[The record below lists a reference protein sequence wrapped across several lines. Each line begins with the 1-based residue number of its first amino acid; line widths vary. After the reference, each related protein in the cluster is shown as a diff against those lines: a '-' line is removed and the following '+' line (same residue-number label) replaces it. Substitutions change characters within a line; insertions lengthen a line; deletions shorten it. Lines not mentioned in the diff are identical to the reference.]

1 MFFNVL
7 LQLAVT
13 LIDVTSAAPLPS
25 TYVDAQPLKIVS
37 FASQFRYADNELVT
51 KLQKRDEVVDA
62 KFHQTVITFPLSID
76 SQEITLVADTG
87 SYSTWALNESV
98 GGTLCDNG
106 SCINATN
113 VDTSSDD
120 YSISY
125 IGGFSASGKLATGT
139 VSVGDSSSSASDFKF
154 GLVDSSSGDN
164 GGYSWCG
171 LGYNTDYSSN
181 NQQLL
186 DVLQN
191 GGVIDK
197 KIFSLEYETE
207 NLDFGSDVMGSAKL
221 TFGGYDE
228 SNSEIKF
235 FSQSHTSS
243 LQTSFKSVSQGSNSV
258 DASGSKNILFD
269 SGSTNF
275 SAKKKYI
282 DAIEANYTT
291 NANYESFFTCS
302 DYTDTTV
309 KFQFDDSSALEIPFL
324 DFAWTYYQDS
334 YDLCQ
339 LMVDT
344 LSDDDEFEMVFGQY
358 ALKNLVTVFDVENK
372 QVGIAPKKAGSKWA

>member
-1 MFFNVL
+1 MFFNVIF
-7 LQLAVT
+7 QLAVILLDT
-13 LIDVTSAAPLPS
+13 TSAAPIPS
-25 TYVDAQPLKIVS
+25 ADVDAEPLKIIS

-62 KFHQTVITFPLSID
+62 KFHQTVVTFPLTID

-87 SYSTWALNESV
+87 SYSTWALKKSV

-106 SCINATN
+106 SCIDDSN

-125 IGGFSASGKLATGT
+125 VGGFSASGKLATGT
-139 VSVGDSSSSASDFKF
+139 VSVGGSSSASGFKF
-154 GLVDSSSGDN
+154 GLVDSASGDN
-164 GGYSWCG
+164 GGYAWSG
-171 LGYNTDYSSN
+171 LGYNSDYSSN
-181 NQQLL
+181 NEQLL
-186 DVLQN
+186 DVLKN

-207 NLDFGSDVMGSAKL
+207 NLDFGSDVMGSAEL
-221 TFGGYDE
+221 TFGGYNE
-228 SNSEIKF
+228 SNSDIKF
-235 FSQSHTSS
+235 FSQSATSS
-243 LQTSFKSVSQGSNSV
+243 LQTSFKSVSQGSNSA

-275 SAKKKYI
+275 SAKQKYI
-282 DAIEANYTT
+282 DVIEANYKT
-291 NANYESFFTCS
+291 NADYESFFTCS
-302 DYTDTTV
+302 DYKDTVV

-339 LMVDT
+339 LMIDT
-344 LSDDDEFEMVFGQY
+344 LSDSDEFEMVFGQY

-372 QVGIAPKKAGSKWA
+372 QVGIAPNKAGSKWA